1 MKWFLP
7 ICLSLIF
14 ISCQSDLTR
23 LESQLQHRI
32 DQFDGVTG
40 IFLQHFERQQIISIN
55 ADTLFPTASLVKIP
69 ILLSLFDRIESD
81 SMNYRQDL
89 AWYSDSIN
97 YAYDGG
103 ILSSFEDGK
112 KIALSKIISLMIMYS
127 DNHAS
132 LWCQQLAGGGENIN
146 DWLDKNGYT
155 KTRVNSRTPGRQS
168 QWETYGWGQTTPRE
182 IAELLAMIYERRAV
196 SIAASEEMYRILT
209 NIYWDDEALSA
220 IPPFIQTASKQGAI
234 SQSRSEVV
242 CVNAPSG
249 TYVFAAI
256 TKNQQDISWDYDNEG
271 YVLLRDISKL
281 IWNFFEPDLPFS
293 PAEGS
298 EIYH

>member
-1 MKWFLP
+1 MKWLFQ
-7 ICLSLIF
+7 IVSLMIF
-14 ISCQSDLTR
+14 TSCQSDLTR
-23 LESQLQHRI
+23 LESQLQQRI
-32 DQFDGVTG
+32 DQFDGVAG
-40 IFLQHFERQQIISIN
+40 IYIRHFERQQILSIN
-55 ADTLFPTASLVKIP
+55 ADTLFPTASLIKIP
-69 ILLSLFDRIESD
+69 ILMSLFDRIESD
-81 SMNYRQDL
+81 SINYRQDL
-89 AWYSDSIN
+89 VWYSDSIN
-97 YAYDGG
+97 YPYDGG

-112 KIALSKIISLMIMYS
+112 KIALGKIISLMIMYS

-146 DWLDKNGYT
+146 RWLDKNGY
-155 KTRVNSRTPGRQS
+155 KMTRVNSRTPGRQYH
-168 QWETYGWGQTTPRE
+168 WGIFGWGQTTPRE
-182 IAELLAMIYERRAV
+182 MAELLAMIYEGRAV
-196 SIAASEEMYRILT
+196 SPAASEEMYRILT

-220 IPPFIQTASKQGAI
+220 IPPSVQTASKQGAV

-242 CVNAPSG
+242 CVNAHSG
-249 TYVFAAI
+249 TYVFAVI

-271 YVLLRDISKL
+271 FVLIRAISQL